1 MKSLKGALGDG
12 LVVDAVVPFVILI
25 SFPVPSFLVD
35 VVVPS
40 IVVGSDDVLAVDC
53 VHIPKL
59 IHQIRFVD

>member
-1 MKSLKGALGDG
+1 
-12 LVVDAVVPFVILI
+12 
-25 SFPVPSFLVD
+25 VD